1 MKNDTNNSFNKADH
15 LTAHRGRFPSATGVG
30 AAEAILVALS

>member
-15 LTAHRGRFPSATGVG
+15 LTAHRGRFCYATGAG
-30 AAEAILVALS
+30 AAEATLVALS